1 MSSKG
6 RAGFEGL
13 EDDGGSLII
22 LAWLRLASCE
32 ADDVS
37 CMTVRS
43 FLRLALLSVRRFV
56 PGTFL
61 RCLVEDFISHGSR

>member
-6 RAGFEGL
+6 RTGFEGL

-43 FLRLALLSVRRFV
+43 FLRL
-56 PGTFL
+56 L
-61 RCLVEDFISHGSR
+61 RSFAYADLC